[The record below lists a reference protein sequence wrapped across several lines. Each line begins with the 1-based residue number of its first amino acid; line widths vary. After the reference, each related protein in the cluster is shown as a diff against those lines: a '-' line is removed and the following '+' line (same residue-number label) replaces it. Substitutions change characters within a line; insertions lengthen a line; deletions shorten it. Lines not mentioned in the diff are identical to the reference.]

1 MFSFFK
7 SKPTVSLIRLNGV
20 IGNVGRFS
28 QGMSYAS
35 QSDIIKKAFAL
46 KNIKAVVIS
55 INSPGGSPVQS
66 NLLYDLIRSEAE
78 DKKVKVITYAEDVA
92 ASGGYMLM
100 CSGDEI
106 CQVFDAEIH
115 EAITQFAAPTEDM
128 KGKVI
133 DEVEKGYY
141 LNDKVIR
148 FAKVVV
154 GN

>member
-35 QSDIIKKAFAL
+35 QSDTIKKAFAL

-66 NLLYDLIRSEAE
+66 NLLYDLIRSEAD

-100 CSGDEI
+100 CAGDEI
-106 CQVFDAEIH
+106 YAN
-115 EAITQFAAPTEDM
+115 
-128 KGKVI
+128 
-133 DEVEKGYY
+133 
-141 LNDKVIR
+141 L
-148 FAKVVV
+148 
-154 GN
+154 